1 MPLSLDEI
9 DISILKSI
17 LEDGR
22 KSFRQI
28 SRDTG
33 ITTPTVKARYE
44 RLVNVG
50 FIKGVLPV
58 FDFEKVV
65 ESNGD
70 EKNNLVQ
77 LEDLKQTANK
87 RKSINKSTLNSNL
100 KKEIND
106 IQKRIS
112 SGLTINIVCD
122 FCEGP
127 VFGKPKI
134 LKFANIE
141 RFFCCTSC
149 KSGYSQKYRGRIESI
164 KRKYEG
170 KSELD
175 DWLVSHLNSVSVAVL
190 WWVLL

>member
-9 DISILKSI
+9 DVSILNSI

-50 FIKGVLPV
+50 FIKGILPV
-58 FDFEKVV
+58 FDFEKI
-65 ESNGD
+65 ESSEEG
-70 EKNNLVQ
+70 EKNFIQ
-77 LEDLKQTANK
+77 LEGLKE
-87 RKSINKSTLNSNL
+87 NL
-100 KKEIND
+100 KKRKN
-106 IQKRIS
+106 IQKSNQNITLNEEIHEIQKKIS
-112 SGLTINIVCD
+112 SGMTINVVCD
-122 FCEGP
+122 FCDGP
-127 VFGKPKI
+127 IHGKPKV
-134 LKFANIE
+134 LKFADIE
-141 RFFCCTSC
+141 RFFCCISC
-149 KSGYSQKYRGRIESI
+149 KSGYSQKYHGRIESI

-175 DWLVSHLNSVSVAVL
+175 K
-190 WWVLL
+190 